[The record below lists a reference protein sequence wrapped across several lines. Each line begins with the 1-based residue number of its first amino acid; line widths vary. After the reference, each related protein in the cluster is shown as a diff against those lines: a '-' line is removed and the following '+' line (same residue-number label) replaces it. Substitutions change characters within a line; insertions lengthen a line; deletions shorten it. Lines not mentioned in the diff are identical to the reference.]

1 MTDARL
7 MVAMAFA
14 GIAGAVTLAALA
26 MLGQQGHE
34 DDEPMQHM
42 CLTCRYKHG
51 IEHTDPAD
59 DMDYECRRHAPA
71 AMNTGEPD
79 CYVTLWPEVNA
90 FDTCAEWKEEHEA
103 QEVDL

>member
-7 MVAMAFA
+7 IVAGAFA
-14 GIAGAVTLAALA
+14 GIAGAVVMAALA
-26 MLGQQGHE
+26 MLGPRE
-34 DDEPMQHM
+34 RECEVPMQHT

-59 DMDYECRRHAPA
+59 DEDYECRRHAPA
-71 AMNTGEPD
+71 AVNTGEPD

-90 FDTCAEWKEEHEA
+90 FDTCAEWKEEHEV